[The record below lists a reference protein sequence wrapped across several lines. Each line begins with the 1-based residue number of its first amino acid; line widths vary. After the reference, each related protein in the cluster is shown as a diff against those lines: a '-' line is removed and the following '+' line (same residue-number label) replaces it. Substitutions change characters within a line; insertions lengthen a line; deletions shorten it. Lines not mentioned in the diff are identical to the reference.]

1 MYRVMVWS
9 VVLVWGVSF
18 VATRVV
24 VQSLPP
30 LTTALL
36 RFLIATGV
44 LILLSRKRPILFS
57 WHIFFAG
64 FWGITLY
71 FAFENAALVYT
82 FPTSASLI
90 VSSAP
95 ILYTLFSHL
104 VQRRHTTLL
113 EYLASII
120 AFFGVAIVI
129 LNGQLVLKINPVGD
143 LLLLG
148 AALSWVFYTYHV
160 EKILNA
166 ESLPVVCGITLWGVI
181 LLIPFSA
188 LEFFNHRFT
197 VENTVG
203 IKEILALLYLGVVC
217 SGIAYVFWNSG
228 IKNVGAR
235 YTTNTIYFIPIVTA
249 MADSLLL
256 GNIPNGYTISGAI
269 LVILG
274 LWLFNRIERGKRSE
288 GFVKGENE

>member
-1 MYRVMVWS
+1 MVWS
-9 VVLVWGVSF
+9 VVIVWGISF

-36 RFLIATGV
+36 RFLIAAGV
-44 LILLSRKRPILFS
+44 LILLSRKKPILFS

-64 FWGITLY
+64 LWGVTLY
-71 FAFENAALVYT
+71 FALENAALVYT
-82 FPTSASLI
+82 FPTNASLI

-104 VQRRHTTLL
+104 VQRRRTTLS

-120 AFFGVAIVI
+120 AFSGVAIVI
-129 LNGQLVLKINPVGD
+129 LNGRLVLKINPIGD
-143 LLLLG
+143 LMLLG
-148 AALSWVFYTYHV
+148 AAFSWVFYTYHV
-160 EKILNA
+160 EKIPNA
-166 ESLPVVCGITLWGVI
+166 ESLPAVCGMTLWGMV

-188 LEFFNHRFT
+188 LELLSHRFT
-197 VENTVG
+197 MENTLGV
-203 IKEILALLYLGVVC
+203 KEILALLYLGVVC

-249 MADSLLL
+249 VADSLLL

-269 LVILG
+269 LVIFG
-274 LWLFNRIERGKRSE
+274 LWLFNRVERRKTSE
-288 GFVKGENE
+288 GFVKGKNE